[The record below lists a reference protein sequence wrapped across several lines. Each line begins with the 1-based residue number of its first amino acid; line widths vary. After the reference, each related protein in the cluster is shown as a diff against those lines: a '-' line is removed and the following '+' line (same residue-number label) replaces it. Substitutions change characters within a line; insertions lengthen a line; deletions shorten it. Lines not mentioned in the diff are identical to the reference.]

1 MAPAKPLSPDGGR
14 AVDETTPLL
23 VAPVTEPN
31 GETASA
37 VISNGKGDDPD
48 EQHQHEDDEEEEP
61 LPIGQILLL
70 CFARMVEP
78 IAFFSIFPFINKM
91 IYETGSVKEVDVGFY
106 SGLIESLFSLTQV
119 CVMIAWGRAA
129 DRIGRKPVLVFS
141 LSGVTIATALFGF
154 SKNLWQMIF
163 FRCLAGVFAG
173 TIVTIRA
180 MISENSTKK
189 TQAKAFSWFAFSG
202 YIGIFVGP
210 FIGGTIES
218 PAEKFAFFKDIKF
231 FIEYPYALPTIVT
244 GSFGFV
250 AAVISALF
258 IKETLHVHESQ
269 GSTDNT
275 PPKSIWEILKAP
287 GVATVL
293 GLYGFTMLM
302 AFAYTAV
309 LPVYLF
315 TSIKKGGLQF
325 PPLGISI
332 VLGVGGL
339 AQAVYLLLIFPPLQK
354 RFGTVGVLRLCSCA
368 WPFFFSLGPIL
379 NTFRRHDAMVP
390 FWIFGP
396 FGLALGSGVA
406 MAFTAVQL
414 ALNDISPSHK
424 EFGTLNALAL
434 ATSSG
439 TRAVIPAIATS
450 IFAVSVGEQIAAG
463 HLFWLVLIATSLMY
477 AVAVRWL
484 PKNAE
489 GKYYKKVD
497 DEDA

>member
-1 MAPAKPLSPDGGR
+1 MAPAKPLSPDGVR
-14 AVDETTPLL
+14 AADETTPLL
-23 VAPVTEPN
+23 VAPTTEPN
-31 GETASA
+31 GESATAA
-37 VISNGKGDDPD
+37 ISNGKTDDPE
-48 EQHQHEDDEEEEP
+48 EQHQDEIEEEDEP

-70 CFARMVEP
+70 CFARLMEP
-78 IAFFSIFPFINKM
+78 IAFFGIFPFLNKM
-91 IYETGSVKEVDVGFY
+91 IHETGGVDKADVGFY

-141 LSGVTIATALFGF
+141 LCGVTIATGAFGF
-154 SKNLWQMIF
+154 STSFWQMAF

-189 TQAKAFSWFAFSG
+189 TQAQAFSWFAFSG
-202 YIGIFVGP
+202 YIGISLGP
-210 FIGGTIES
+210 FIGGTLEN
-218 PAEKFAFFKDIKF
+218 PAEKFAFFKNIQLFKDF
-231 FIEYPYALPTIVT
+231 PYALPTIAIA
-244 GSFGFV
+244 SFGFV

-258 IKETLHVHESQ
+258 IKETLHRHESK

-275 PPKSIWEILKAP
+275 PPKSTWEIIKAP
-287 GVATVL
+287 GVAIVL

-315 TSIKKGGLQF
+315 TDIKLGGLQF

-332 VLGVGGL
+332 VMGVGGL
-339 AQAVYLLLIFPPLQK
+339 AQAVYLLLIFTPLQK
-354 RFGTVGVLRLCSCA
+354 RFGTVGVMRLCA
-368 WPFFFSLGPIL
+368 YVWPFFFSLGPIL

-390 FWIFGP
+390 FWVFGP
-396 FGLALGSGVA
+396 SGLALGSGVA

-439 TRAVIPAIATS
+439 TRAFAPALATS
-450 IFAVSVGEQIAAG
+450 IYAVGVGKQIAAG
-463 HLFWLVLIATSLMY
+463 HLFWLILIATALLY
-477 AVAVRWL
+477 AAAVRWL
-484 PKNAE
+484 PKKAE

-497 DEDA
+497 TDDA